1 MDNQLICLLFSVLWG
16 IGVVYGLMDSQL
28 IGQPT
33 LCFIN
38 DDFTSTL
45 HQVTIRHGTYNTDG
59 TTGNDAQVLRKTVFF
74 NTTMQC
80 CGPR

>member
-1 MDNQLICLLFSVLWG
+1 MDNQLISGLWTDEYIWFSVLWG

-45 HQVTIRHGTYNTDG
+45 HQVTVNYVT
-59 TTGNDAQVLRKTVFF
+59 
-74 NTTMQC
+74 
-80 CGPR
+80 